1 MKKKIALS
9 VAVGLAS
16 TLASTTAYSSGYAV
30 NLFSGWAAGMANAG
44 HGVQDDPMLSF
55 VNPAAMILNKCHH
68 FAGQLSGVF
77 PYTKFKGRATNLNLS
92 QQQPGIPYDVT
103 AKTRNAAKKAAI
115 PSMGLVW
122 RMHEDL
128 RFSLAV
134 NPPYGLEFDYG
145 HDSVT
150 QFHTS
155 KASMFTVN
163 ITPSVA
169 YRIHEMITLGIGF
182 QAQYT
187 KVKLTRSSGIP
198 VGQNKIGKVRL
209 DVDHWNHGWTA
220 GALLNLTQKWN
231 LGLSYRS
238 NLDAN
243 LHGSLRIV
251 TPSFLSFPASNV
263 KKSASAKAFI
273 PHVFTISSS
282 YSINPCWTLYGS
294 AVWTGWQKTK
304 NLTIHSS
311 LITVQS
317 SGIDGKEVIKQHWKN
332 VWFYSLGVNYK
343 INDAFAVRT
352 GLGYDQSPTKNST
365 RIPALPDSDKWWL
378 GLGGTYTRGKWAATV
393 SYGHEFFKKAKI
405 DLSNNVPRTKS
416 TLVGKVTKHIDL
428 VSLQLNY
435 RF

>member
-77 PYTKFKGRATNLNLS
+77 PYTKFKGRATNLAIPNTIIR
-92 QQQPGIPYDVT
+92 GIPFDET
-103 AKTRNAAKKAAI
+103 GKTRNAAKIAAI
-115 PSMGLVW
+115 PSMGFVW

-134 NPPYGLEFDYG
+134 NAPYGLKFHYG
-145 HDSVT
+145 NDSVT
-150 QFHTS
+150 QFHTK

-187 KVKLTRSSGIP
+187 KVKLTQNIGYPIGLGVIGGIRL
-198 VGQNKIGKVRL
+198 KI
-209 DVDHWNHGWTA
+209 DDWNHGWTA
-220 GALLNLTQKWN
+220 GTLLNLTKKWN
-231 LGLSYRS
+231 LGISYRS

-243 LHGSLRIV
+243 LHGRI
-251 TPSFLSFPASNV
+251 SASIPAFTIPANALGAGLPPVPVPFAAFSDHG
-263 KKSASAKAFI
+263 KSSAKAFI
-273 PHVFTISSS
+273 PHVVTLSTS
-282 YSINPCWTLYGS
+282 YSINPCWTVYGS

-304 NLTIHSS
+304 SLKINSNLTIPANVIPGGPT
-311 LITVQS
+311 ITPEASVV
-317 SGIDGKEVIKQHWKN
+317 ENIKQHWKN
-332 VWFYSLGVNYK
+332 VWFFSAGVDYK
-343 INDAFAVRT
+343 INEAFAVRT
-352 GLGYDQSPTKNST
+352 GLGYDKSPTRTST
-365 RIPALPDSDKWWL
+365 RVPALPDSDKWWL
-378 GLGGTYTRGKWAATV
+378 GLGGTYTRGKWAVTV
-393 SYGHEFFKKAKI
+393 MPGMMGSLCF
-405 DLSNNVPRTKS
+405 SVPK
-416 TLVGKVTKHIDL
+416 
-428 VSLQLNY
+428 
-435 RF
+435 